1 MGEAEPTDGP
11 DAQILVLRDPQTGEM
26 GAVTDPDSEQ
36 LEQATHSA
44 KERKAIW
51 EHRAAGATARALTLD
66 KTMTSALANGV
77 VNLMFARILQ
87 DELMPKTAKE
97 AAEVAKIAHDIAAK
111 SGGLADPKDMT
122 PADRAKRVS
131 EAERF
136 AKVLRDRAA
145 AAGAD
150 LSGAL
155 AEGEEILEADPI
167 ENQLEDDDET
177 EVHDDIED

>member
-1 MGEAEPTDGP
+1 MGAAEPTDGP

-26 GAVTDPDSEQ
+26 GAVTDPDPEQ

-51 EHRAAGATARALTLD
+51 EHRAQGATARALTLD
-66 KTMTSALANGV
+66 KSMTQALATGT

-97 AAEVAKIAHDIAAK
+97 AAEVAKIAHEIASK
-111 SGGLADPKDMT
+111 QGGLADPKDLT
-122 PADRAKRVS
+122 AIERAKLIDDADRFKKIL
-131 EAERF
+131 ER
-136 AKVLRDRAA
+136 RAA
-145 AAGAD
+145 EAGAD

-155 AEGEEILEADPI
+155 EAGEAIPETEPI
-167 ENQLEDDDET
+167 ENQLEDGED
-177 EVHDDIED
+177 EVHDAVED